1 MEIDGAFFWIQAQ
14 CDVFGKYSFYRRTQ
28 ITRSGVGGKAV
39 IIGDEKIG
47 IELFLQFEEILKGTK
62 VIAKVQFAGRTNPT
76 HHHFFHKYKITKI
89 AGDLD
94 EKPMKG

>member
-1 MEIDGAFFWIQAQ
+1 
-14 CDVFGKYSFYRRTQ
+14 
-28 ITRSGVGGKAV
+28 
-39 IIGDEKIG
+39 
-47 IELFLQFEEILKGTK
+47 
-62 VIAKVQFAGRTNPT
+62 VQFAGRTNPT